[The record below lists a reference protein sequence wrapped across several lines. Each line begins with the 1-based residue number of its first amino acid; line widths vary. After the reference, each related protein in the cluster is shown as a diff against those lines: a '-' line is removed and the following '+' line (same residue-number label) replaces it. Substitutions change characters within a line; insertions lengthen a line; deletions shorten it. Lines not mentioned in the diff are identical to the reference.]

1 MIGRAHHV
9 ILDAPDPAASAEFWS
24 AVLGLPVTYRS
35 EDFVVVSQ
43 DTTTSGWAF
52 QRAPGLTAPTWPDP
66 QVPQQ
71 VHLDVMVDDVE
82 AADDAV
88 RRLGARPLDADAHVW
103 ADPAGHPFCLVPR
116 PGWAAPVGGV
126 TDPARAALDE
136 ELDRIVAAR
145 DREAMGPT
153 VEALHRVLD
162 EHPDDA
168 RTLYE
173 VGGAHDTAG
182 EEAVARGFYE
192 RALAAG
198 LEGDLL
204 RRCCVQYGSTL
215 RNLGETERSLAVF
228 AQARAAY
235 PASASLM
242 AFEALTLH
250 AAGRLDEAVAL
261 LLEAVASSAEGG
273 AGDDARRYV
282 AALRS
287 NAEYVVSLAKG

>member
-9 ILDAPDPAASAEFWS
+9 ILDAPDPSAAAEFWS
-24 AVLGLPVTYRS
+24 QVLGLPVTHS
-35 EDFVVVSQ
+35 SDDFVVVSQ

-52 QRAPGLTAPTWPDP
+52 QRAPGLAPSTWPDP
-66 QVPQQ
+66 RVPQQ

-88 RRLGARPLDADAHVW
+88 RRLGARSLDAAAHVW

-116 PGWAAPVGGV
+116 PGWAPPVGGA
-126 TDPARAALDE
+126 TDPARAELDA

-145 DREAMGPT
+145 DRDAMQPT
-153 VEALHRVLD
+153 IEALHRVLV

-168 RTLYE
+168 RVLYE

-182 EEAVARGFYE
+182 EEEVARGFYE
-192 RALAAG
+192 RALDAG
-198 LEGDLL
+198 LEGDVL
-204 RRCCVQYGSTL
+204 RRCGVQYGSTL
-215 RNLGETERSLAVF
+215 RNLGETERSLVVF
-228 AQARAAY
+228 AQAREAY
-235 PASASLM
+235 PESVSLM

-273 AGDDARRYV
+273 EADDAKRYA
-282 AALRS
+282 AALRG
-287 NAEYVVSLAKG
+287 NAEYLRSLAGD